1 MECPEPR
8 PKLVLGWP
16 VSGTCRPI
24 RRRRRPGLASRAEPE
39 LRSPQVAT
47 AVQLLHGRFL
57 TPLAFALVYSIRLA
71 GRARTQAQ
79 ICRWC
84 YARGSNSAG
93 EVTFAMELAVSGV
106 IGLLFGSVIAW
117 LGLRS
122 RTAGLSARLTFT
134 EKELAAEKARLA
146 RLQQD
151 STELLIGKARAESAL
166 QAERKTSTEKIEL
179 VTRASEELRNAFK
192 AMASDALKSNN
203 SSFLVIAQETLKRFQ
218 SEARGDLEARQK
230 AVADMVAPVRESLT
244 KVDEKIQQMEVA
256 RGDAYGALRAQ
267 VQSLITTQKELQ
279 SETGNLVRALRPPN
293 VRGRWGEIQLR
304 RVVEIAGMLSY
315 CDFTEQETVTT
326 ETGRLRPD
334 LVVKLPGGKHV
345 VVDAKTPL
353 QAFLDAFETTDED
366 DRRACLANHARQV
379 RDHMKTLSGKNY
391 WEQFEATP
399 EFVVM
404 FLPGETFFSAA
415 LEQDPGL
422 IEQGVL
428 QRVIPASPT
437 TLIALLK
444 AINYGWNQE
453 KLARNAKKISDLGKE
468 LHDRLRLLAGHITS
482 VGTGLDRAVECYN
495 KAVGSLESRVLVS
508 ARKFAE
514 LGASVAEDI
523 PELEP
528 IETTARALSFD
539 WDEDDA
545 ASDGLPSPI
554 VDDKRKVG

>member
-1 MECPEPR
+1 ME
-8 PKLVLGWP
+8 
-16 VSGTCRPI
+16 
-24 RRRRRPGLASRAEPE
+24 PG
-39 LRSPQVAT
+39 V
-47 AVQLLHGRFL
+47 
-57 TPLAFALVYSIRLA
+57 I
-71 GRARTQAQ
+71 
-79 ICRWC
+79 
-84 YARGSNSAG
+84 
-93 EVTFAMELAVSGV
+93 GV
-106 IGLLFGSVIAW
+106 IGLLFGSLIAW
-117 LGLRS
+117 LALRS
-122 RTAGLSARLTFT
+122 RTAGLSARLSLM
-134 EKELAAEKARLA
+134 EKELAAEKASLA
-146 RLQQD
+146 RLQQAH
-151 STELLIGKARAESAL
+151 TELVASRARLESAL
-166 QAERKTSTEKIEL
+166 ESERKASTEKIEL

-203 SSFLVIAQETLKRFQ
+203 SSFLVIAEETLKRFQ
-218 SEARGDLEARQK
+218 SQARGDLDARQK
-230 AVADMVAPVRESLT
+230 AVADMVAPVRESLN
-244 KVDEKIQQMEVA
+244 KVDAQIQQLEVA
-256 RGDAYGALRAQ
+256 RSDAYGELRAQ

-279 SETGNLVRALRPPN
+279 SETGNLVRALRTPN

-315 CDFTEQETVTT
+315 CDFAEQESVTT
-326 ETGRLRPD
+326 ESGRLRPD

-366 DRRACLANHARQV
+366 ARRVCLANHARQV
-379 RDHMKTLSGKNY
+379 RDHMNTLSGKKY

-415 LEQDPGL
+415 LEQDSGL
-422 IEQGVL
+422 IEHGVL
-428 QRVIPASPT
+428 NRVIPASPT

-444 AINYGWNQE
+444 AINYGWTQE
-453 KLARNAKKISDLGKE
+453 KLARNAQQISALGKE

-482 VGTGLDRAVECYN
+482 VGTGLDRAVESYN

-539 WDEDDA
+539 WDEEA
-545 ASDGLPSPI
+545 LPETTEGE
-554 VDDKRKVG
+554 RKAG

>member
-1 MECPEPR
+1 ME
-8 PKLVLGWP
+8 P
-16 VSGTCRPI
+16 VIT
-24 RRRRRPGLASRAEPE
+24 
-39 LRSPQVAT
+39 
-47 AVQLLHGRFL
+47 
-57 TPLAFALVYSIRLA
+57 
-71 GRARTQAQ
+71 
-79 ICRWC
+79 
-84 YARGSNSAG
+84 
-93 EVTFAMELAVSGV
+93 GV

-117 LGLRS
+117 LALRS
-122 RTAGLSARLTFT
+122 RTAGLSARLSLT
-134 EKELAAEKARLA
+134 EKELAAEKADLA
-146 RLQQD
+146 RLQQAHTD
-151 STELLIGKARAESAL
+151 LVAGKARLESAL
-166 QAERKTSTEKIEL
+166 EAERKTSNEKIEL
-179 VTRASEELRNAFK
+179 ITRASEELRNAFK

-203 SSFLVIAQETLKRFQ
+203 SSFLVIAEETLKRFQ
-218 SEARGDLEARQK
+218 SQAKGDLDARQK
-230 AVADMVAPVRESLT
+230 AVADMVAPVRDSLN
-244 KVDEKIQQMEVA
+244 KVDAQIQQIEKE
-256 RGDAYGALRAQ
+256 RGSAYGALREQ
-267 VQSLITTQKELQ
+267 VQMLVAGNEKLQ
-279 SETGNLVRALRPPN
+279 SETGNLVKALRTPN

-315 CDFTEQETVTT
+315 CDFAEQESVTT
-326 ETGRLRPD
+326 ESGRLRPD

-366 DRRACLANHARQV
+366 ARRACLANHARQV
-379 RDHMKTLSGKNY
+379 RDHMKTLSDKRY

-444 AINYGWNQE
+444 AVAYGWNQE
-453 KLARNAKKISDLGKE
+453 KLARNAQQISALGKE

-482 VGTGLDRAVECYN
+482 VGTGLDRAVESYN

-514 LGASVAEDI
+514 LGASVVEDI
-523 PELEP
+523 PELAP
-528 IETTARALSFD
+528 IETTSRALSFE
-539 WDEDDA
+539 WDEEDISTDA
-545 ASDGLPSPI
+545 PQDE
-554 VDDKRKVG
+554 RKAG

>member
-1 MECPEPR
+1 MEP
-8 PKLVLGWP
+8 VL
-16 VSGTCRPI
+16 
-24 RRRRRPGLASRAEPE
+24 
-39 LRSPQVAT
+39 
-47 AVQLLHGRFL
+47 
-57 TPLAFALVYSIRLA
+57 
-71 GRARTQAQ
+71 
-79 ICRWC
+79 
-84 YARGSNSAG
+84 
-93 EVTFAMELAVSGV
+93 SGV

-117 LGLRS
+117 LVLRS
-122 RTAGLSARLTFT
+122 RTAALNARLSLT
-134 EKELAAEKARLA
+134 EKELAAEKAGVA
-146 RLQQD
+146 RLQQAHTD
-151 STELLIGKARAESAL
+151 LVAGKARLESAL
-166 QAERKTSTEKIEL
+166 EAERKTSNEKIEL
-179 VTRASEELRNAFK
+179 ITRASEELRNAFK
-192 AMASDALKSNN
+192 AMAADALKSNN
-203 SSFLVIAQETLKRFQ
+203 SSFLVIAEETLKRFQ
-218 SEARGDLEARQK
+218 SQARGDLDARQK
-230 AVADMVAPVRESLT
+230 AVADMVAPVRDSLN
-244 KVDEKIQQMEVA
+244 KVDAQIQQMEVA
-256 RGDAYGALRAQ
+256 RGDAYGELRAQ

-279 SETGNLVRALRPPN
+279 SETGNLVKALRTPN

-315 CDFTEQETVTT
+315 CDFAEQESVTT
-326 ETGRLRPD
+326 ENGRLRPD

-366 DRRACLANHARQV
+366 ARRACLANHARQV

-444 AINYGWNQE
+444 AVAYGWNQE
-453 KLARNAKKISDLGKE
+453 KLARNAQQISALGKE

-482 VGTGLDRAVECYN
+482 VGTGLDRAVESYN

-514 LGASVAEDI
+514 LGASVADDI

-528 IETTARALSFD
+528 IETTARALSFE
-539 WDEDDA
+539 WDEE
-545 ASDGLPSPI
+545 LPSE
-554 VDDKRKVG
+554 DEKSERKAG

>member
-1 MECPEPR
+1 
-8 PKLVLGWP
+8 
-16 VSGTCRPI
+16 
-24 RRRRRPGLASRAEPE
+24 
-39 LRSPQVAT
+39 
-47 AVQLLHGRFL
+47 
-57 TPLAFALVYSIRLA
+57 
-71 GRARTQAQ
+71 
-79 ICRWC
+79 
-84 YARGSNSAG
+84 
-93 EVTFAMELAVSGV
+93 MELGIGGV
-106 IGLLFGSVIAW
+106 IVLLFGSVIAW
-117 LGLRS
+117 LVLRS
-122 RTAGLSARLTFT
+122 RTAALSARLSLT
-134 EKELAAEKARLA
+134 EKELAAGKADLA

-151 STELLIGKARAESAL
+151 HTGLVAGKARLESAL
-166 QAERKTSTEKIEL
+166 ESERKNNNEKIEL

-203 SSFLVIAQETLKRFQ
+203 SSFLVIAEETLKRFQ
-218 SEARGDLEARQK
+218 SQAQGDLEARQK
-230 AVADMVAPVRESLT
+230 AVADMVLPVRESLS
-244 KVDEKIQQMEVA
+244 KVDAQIQQMEVA
-256 RGDAYGALRAQ
+256 RGDAYGELRAQ
-267 VQSLITTQKELQ
+267 VQSLISTQKELQ
-279 SETGNLVRALRPPN
+279 SETGNLVRALRTPN

-315 CDFTEQETVTT
+315 CDFTEQESVTT

-482 VGTGLDRAVECYN
+482 VGTGLGRAVEAYN
-495 KAVGSLESRVLVS
+495 QTIGSLENRVLVS

-528 IETTARALSFD
+528 IETTSRALSFE
-539 WDEDDA
+539 WDQDDVSTDV
-545 ASDGLPSPI
+545 SDVPQ
-554 VDDKRKVG
+554 DERKAG

>member
-1 MECPEPR
+1 
-8 PKLVLGWP
+8 
-16 VSGTCRPI
+16 
-24 RRRRRPGLASRAEPE
+24 
-39 LRSPQVAT
+39 
-47 AVQLLHGRFL
+47 
-57 TPLAFALVYSIRLA
+57 
-71 GRARTQAQ
+71 
-79 ICRWC
+79 
-84 YARGSNSAG
+84 
-93 EVTFAMELAVSGV
+93 MELGTGGV

-117 LGLRS
+117 LVLRS
-122 RTAGLSARLTFT
+122 RTATLNTRLSLM
-134 EKELAAEKARLA
+134 EKELTGEKADLA
-146 RLQQD
+146 RLQQAY
-151 STELLIGKARAESAL
+151 TEAVAGKARLESTL
-166 QAERKTSTEKIEL
+166 EAERKTSDEKVAL
-179 VTRASEELRNAFK
+179 VTRASEDLRNAFK
-192 AMASDALKSNN
+192 AMASEALKSNN
-203 SSFLVIAQETLKRFQ
+203 SSFLVVAEETLKRFQ
-218 SEARGDLEARQK
+218 SQARGDLEARQK
-230 AVADMVAPVRESLT
+230 AVADLVAPVRDSLN
-244 KVDEKIQQMEVA
+244 KVDAQIQAMEVK
-256 RGDAYGALRAQ
+256 RGDAYGELRAQ

-279 SETGNLVRALRPPN
+279 SETGNLVRALRTPN

-315 CDFTEQETVTT
+315 CDFTEQESVTT

-334 LVVKLPGGKHV
+334 LVVKLPGGKNV

-353 QAFLDAFETTDED
+353 QAFLDAFETTDEET
-366 DRRACLANHARQV
+366 RRACLANHARQV
-379 RDHMKTLSGKNY
+379 RDHMKTLAGKNY

-444 AINYGWNQE
+444 AVAYGWNQE
-453 KLARNAKKISDLGKE
+453 KLARNAQQISMLGKE
-468 LHDRLRLLAGHITS
+468 LHDRLRLLAGHITQ
-482 VGTGLDRAVECYN
+482 VGTGLDRAVESYN

-528 IETTARALSFD
+528 IETTSRALSFE
-539 WDEDDA
+539 WDEEDA
-545 ASDGLPSPI
+545 PTETAEDE
-554 VDDKRKVG
+554 RKAG